1 MKKWKA
7 IVSIIIVFLLGA
19 LAGALV
25 THKIYQHRV
34 EGIMKGEPKTMR
46 EFIVRR
52 LERELHLDTN
62 QLEQLRAIVEETHAE
77 MRRVR
82 RQFRPQIEEI
92 LARSQEKIRVLLRPD
107 QFEKYEKIITERK
120 KKRENEENAGTDP
133 KE

>member
-25 THKIYQHRV
+25 THKVYQHRV
-34 EGIMKGEPKTMR
+34 EGIMKGEPRTMR

-52 LERELHLDTN
+52 LDRELHLDAS
-62 QLEQLRAIVEETHAE
+62 QSEQLRTIVEETHAE
-77 MRRVR
+77 MKKVR
-82 RQFRPQIEEI
+82 KQFRPQIEEV
-92 LARSQEKIRVLLRPD
+92 LARSQEKIRALLRPD
-107 QFEKYEKIITERK
+107 QLEKYEKIVAERK
-120 KKRENEENAGTDP
+120 KKRENKENARTDP